1 VGTRE
6 HDLELELL
14 EVLPEARDP
23 VGDLGVEAAV
33 SRLFGQLEGYPELF
47 GLLGELRYPRDEA
60 GELCPLPDDFL
71 GVAVVFPERRLG
83 RLNVERGDPL
93 LLRRDVKDAP

>member
-1 VGTRE
+1 VGARE

-14 EVLPEARDP
+14 EVLSEARDP

-33 SRLFGQLEGYPELF
+33 GRLVGQLEGDPEVF
-47 GLLGELRYPRDEA
+47 GLLGELRYPRDDT
-60 GELCPLPDDFL
+60 GELGPLANDFL
-71 GVAVVFPERRLG
+71 GAAVVLPERRLG
-83 RLNVERGDPL
+83 RLGVERGDPL